1 MTQKNNTPGTI
12 DVRRGI
18 AVHPHSTAATAL
30 ADDHTP
36 VPDTV
41 HAVDVEQL
49 LSFQLG
55 RISGW
60 LLSYAYGEYSKT
72 VTVRTQALADVCA
85 LAAYCSALTPVPV
98 RFNASGDDIAARRL
112 LEAFAFIAPSC
123 NVSVNTGVTALSVVD
138 ASAPERDRLT
148 VDMSERALL
157 PSLATSNRGTA
168 SSLRRLIIADS
179 DKRRASILSNGTSA
193 SAIVVSVAEIAGDR
207 WPAVAGWLK
216 RPESMP
222 SSTSKTPKGG
232 A

>member
-1 MTQKNNTPGTI
+1 MTHQTNTPGTI

-18 AVHPHSTAATAL
+18 ATQPHSTAATAL

-36 VPDTV
+36 IRDTA
-41 HAVDVEQL
+41 HTDGVEQL
-49 LSFQLG
+49 LSFQLS

-60 LLSYAYGEYSKT
+60 LLAYAYGEYSKT

-85 LAAYCSALTPVPV
+85 LAAYCSALAPVPV
-98 RFNASGDDIAARRL
+98 RFDAAGDDIAARRL
-112 LEAFAFIAPSC
+112 LDAFAFIAPSC

-168 SSLRRLIIADS
+168 ASLRRFIIEDTGR
-179 DKRRASILSNGTSA
+179 RRASILSNGTSA
-193 SAIVVSVAEIAGDR
+193 SAIVVSVAEIAGDK

-222 SSTSKTPKGG
+222 SSDSKTPKGG